1 MRRRGKGAGSMK
13 ERCFLN
19 WIGTLG
25 FENEVSISVDFENE
39 VSISVDFENEVS
51 ISVEFE
57 NEVSI
62 SVEPI
67 GGDGS
72 TAMERRPTRV
82 LPPVGDVSLLSL
94 MAGCGSASP

>member
-1 MRRRGKGAGSMK
+1 MRRRGKGAGSTK

-25 FENEVSISVDFENE
+25 FENE

>member
-39 VSISVDFENEVS
+39 VSIL
-51 ISVEFE
+51 VEFE